1 MKTNLFACLMALAF
15 LAGCATTYKME
26 SLNPDEQ
33 AYVSKISS
41 ASPSFE
47 VDKAKSEEVWSRGN
61 SFINKYSGMKIQS
74 SNEFHVSTYDPN
86 ASDVGT
92 IGYELTKELNGTKV
106 KFSIKCLTKFM
117 NAKYTPEV
125 CANNEKVMSHYMQT
139 GEINEKFVNAKVSTG
154 TPKATN

>member
-1 MKTNLFACLMALAF
+1 MKNSLYSCLLAVAI
-15 LAGCATTYKME
+15 LSGCATTYKME
-26 SLNPDEQ
+26 SLTPDEQ

-41 ASPSFE
+41 ASPTFE
-47 VDKAKSEEVWSRGN
+47 VEKSKSEKVWSRGN

-86 ASDVGT
+86 ASDLGT
-92 IGYELTKELNGTKV
+92 IGYELTKELNGNKV

-154 TPKATN
+154 SQTQKN